1 MNTTTGTSSAADP
14 RRFKSFAEFYPFY
27 LSEHADRSCRR
38 LHFAGST
45 LSLVCVAAAVATL
58 NAWWL
63 LAGLLAGYAFAWVG
77 HFGFEKNKPAS
88 FKRPLYSFMGDW
100 AMYRDIWRGKVSL

>member
-1 MNTTTGTSSAADP
+1 MDITAAANDP
-14 RRFKSFAEFYPFY
+14 KAFKSFAEFYPFY
-27 LSEHADRSCRR
+27 LSEHSNLTCRR

-45 LSLVCVAAAVATL
+45 LSLACLAMLFVSRNPL
-58 NAWWL
+58 WL
-63 LAGLLAGYAFAWVG
+63 LAGLLVGYGFAWVG

-100 AMYRDIWRGKVSL
+100 VMYKDIWAGKVKIL